1 MQVRN
6 RSFLDRTSDLH
17 PLRIFAPPLCSTETP
32 WCASCSTNS
41 GIAALEYLPVIPRP
55 SPRTRVASL
64 ALASFL
70 IALAA
75 AGCGSGS
82 HAGSNGSG
90 KGSTTPPALASIA
103 VTPSV
108 ATIAPGATQQ
118 FKATGTWSD
127 GSTGDVTST
136 ANWSSSSTS
145 VATVSAAGL
154 ATAAAAGTTT
164 LTATI
169 SGVTGTAMLTVTPA
183 APTLSSIAITPASPS
198 IAAGATQQFTATGTY
213 SDGTT
218 SNLTASVTWASSS
231 TAAATINAAGLA
243 TAVAAGSTT
252 ITATDGAIS
261 GTTMLTVT
269 AAPPPVIT
277 SIAVTP
283 ANASIAAGATQ
294 QFTATAT
301 YNNGTTANIT
311 STATWASSATA
322 VATINASGLAT
333 GVAAGSTTIS
343 ATLTGVTGSTQ
354 LTVTAAKTLTSIA
367 VTPNPASFA
376 TGTTQQFTATATYS
390 DGSTANVTS
399 TATWAS
405 SATSVATINAS
416 GLAAAVATGTTTI
429 SATLNS
435 VTGSSSA
442 TVTAAN
448 PGTTNVT
455 TWHFDNDRDGL
466 NPTETILTPSNV
478 NTTSFAK
485 LFSYQLDGYAYAEPL
500 LMSNVTINGGTHN
513 VLYVATENDSVYAF
527 DADNYGTGA
536 PLWQVSLLQSGETPL
551 AGAPIKP
558 VEGITSTPVID
569 PSTNT
574 LYVVSVQTSTANGSS
589 FRLHALDITTGA
601 EKVGS
606 PVILNVKVAASN
618 SNSVGGFETLT
629 TSCIQRAA
637 LLLAN
642 GNIYMGF
649 GGCHSGWLV
658 AYSASTLQQMGV
670 FNSSTVLNGEGA
682 YASAGGVWMGSGGPV
697 ADSSGNVYI
706 TTGNGPWNG
715 TNAWGDTVLKF
726 PPTPTAGANGTMQP
740 TDYFTPSIY
749 QYMDC
754 DDADLAAGGLMLLP
768 GTTTLI
774 AGGKTGTMFLVNSS
788 NLGQESANDAGAI
801 QEQVWGSGLA
811 SGNTY
816 ASTCTDSTGT
826 NNANVTSYEIFGTA
840 AYFSNYVYLGV
851 TPTSSTAPGGVRA
864 FEYAGTLTPFADTTP
879 SINQGTRGTSPFI
892 SADGTSNG
900 IVWMIDE
907 GYPLQNTQ
915 GDPSN
920 PGTTEPPTSATLRAF
935 DAASYPNELYD
946 SSQIST
952 DVPGYGIKFT
962 SPIVANG
969 KVYISTGHDLTTVTN
984 PKGEIDVYGLK

>member
-118 FKATGTWSD
+118 FTATGTWSD

-154 ATAAAAGTTT
+154 ATAAAAGITT

-169 SGVTGTAMLTVTPA
+169 SGVTGTAMLSVTPA

-354 LTVTAAKTLTSIA
+354 LTVSASKTLTSIA

-416 GLAAAVATGTTTI
+416 GLATAVATGTTTI
-429 SATLNS
+429 SVTLNS
-435 VTGSSSA
+435 ITGSSSA

-448 PGTTNVT
+448 PGTTSVT
-455 TWHFDNDRDGL
+455 TWHFDNDRSGL

-527 DADNYGTGA
+527 DADTYGTGA

-601 EKVGS
+601 EKFTG
-606 PVILNVKVAASN
+606 PVTLNVKVAASN
-618 SNSVGGFETLT
+618 SDSVGGFETLT

-658 AYSASTLQQMGV
+658 AYSASTLQQVGV
-670 FNSSTVLNGEGA
+670 FNSSTVLNGEGT
-682 YASAGGVWMGSGGPV
+682 YASAGGIWMGSGGPV

-754 DDADLAAGGLMLLP
+754 NDADLAAGGLMLIP

-788 NLGQESANDAGAI
+788 NLGHESANDSGAI
-801 QEQVWGSGLA
+801 QEQVWGAGLTSG
-811 SGNTY
+811 STY
-816 ASTCTDSTGT
+816 QSSCVDSTGT
-826 NNANVTSYEIFGTA
+826 NYANITSYEIFGTS
-840 AYFSNYVYLGV
+840 AYFTNYVYLGV
-851 TPTSSTAPGGVRA
+851 TPTSSTAPGGVRQ
-864 FEYAGTLTPFADTTP
+864 FEYSGTLSPFADASPT
-879 SINQGTRGTSPFI
+879 INQGTRGTSPFI
-892 SADGTSNG
+892 SSDGTSNG

-915 GDPSN
+915 NDPSN
-920 PGTTEPPTSATLRAF
+920 PGTTEPPTSATLYAY

-969 KVYISTGHDLTTVTN
+969 KVYISTGHDLTTATN

>member
-1 MQVRN
+1 
-6 RSFLDRTSDLH
+6 
-17 PLRIFAPPLCSTETP
+17 
-32 WCASCSTNS
+32 
-41 GIAALEYLPVIPRP
+41 VIPRP

-75 AGCGSGS
+75 AGCGAGS
-82 HAGSNGSG
+82 HAGTTGSG
-90 KGSTTPPALASIA
+90 KGSTNPPALASIA
-103 VTPSV
+103 VTPSM

-118 FKATGTWSD
+118 FTATGTWSD

-154 ATAAAAGTTT
+154 ATAAAAGITT

-390 DGSTANVTS
+390 DGSTANLTS

-405 SATSVATINAS
+405 SNTSAATINAA

-435 VTGSSSA
+435 VTGSAPA

-455 TWHFDNDRDGL
+455 TWHFDNDRSGL
-466 NPTETILTPSNV
+466 NPTETTLTPTNV
-478 NTTSFAK
+478 TSTTFGK

-500 LMSNVTINGGTHN
+500 LMSNVSINGGKHN
-513 VLYVATENDSVYAF
+513 VLYIATENDSVYAF

-551 AGAPIKP
+551 TGAPIKP

-574 LYVVSVQTSTANGSS
+574 LYVVSVQTSASAGST
-589 FRLHALDITTGA
+589 FRLHALDIATGA
-601 EKVGS
+601 EKFTG
-606 PVILNVKVAASN
+606 PVTLHVTVPASN
-618 SNSVGGFETLT
+618 SNSIGGIETLI

-642 GNIYMGF
+642 SNVYMGF

-658 AYSASTLQQMGV
+658 AYSASTLQQVGV
-670 FNSSTVLNGEGA
+670 FNSSTVLNGEGT
-682 YASAGGVWMGSGGPV
+682 YASAGGIWMGSGGPV

-715 TNAWGDTVLKF
+715 TNAWGDSVLKF
-726 PPTPTAGANGTMQP
+726 PPTPTAGANGSMQP

-754 DDADLAAGGLMLLP
+754 DDADLAAGGLILLP

-788 NLGQESANDAGAI
+788 NLGHESVNDAGAI

-811 SGNTY
+811 SGDTY
-816 ASTCTDSTGT
+816 PSTCTDSTGT
-826 NNANVTSYEIFGTA
+826 NNANVTSYEIFGTS
-840 AYFSNYVYLGV
+840 AYFNNYVYLGV

-892 SADGTSNG
+892 SSDGTSNG

-907 GYPLQNTQ
+907 GFPLQNTQ
-915 GDPSN
+915 KDPSN

-952 DVPGYGIKFT
+952 DVPGYGIKFS